1 MQPGLNRK
9 ALVLGGTGTVGT
21 AVLRELSR
29 RGVTA
34 SFSFHTNEATAK
46 ALAGELGHVPFAVDL
61 ADPVSLRAALDAQPT
76 PDLVIYCAGVTA
88 AQPLIELDVAT
99 WQRAIAV
106 NVHAPLQVCQWL
118 AQRRGMPG
126 PGASLVDVVVVGG
139 LDRTQS
145 LPLPAGYAATQGA
158 LSALVMALGHELG
171 PVGIRIN
178 MVALGV
184 LEGGTSRDL
193 ASRRRRDYETFSALR
208 RIGTAAEAAKA
219 IAWLGLENTYIQ
231 GKVVPVNG
239 GI

>member
-21 AVLRELSR
+21 AVLRELTR

-34 SFSFHTNEATAK
+34 SFSFHSNEAAAK
-46 ALAGELGHVPFAVDL
+46 ALAAEFGHTPFAIDL
-61 ADPVSLRAALDAQPT
+61 ADPVNLRSALDAQAT
-76 PDLVIYCAGVTA
+76 PDLVLYCAGVTA
-88 AQPLIELDVAT
+88 AQPLIELGVAT

-118 AQRRGMPG
+118 AQRRGTPA
-126 PGASLVDVVVVGG
+126 PDAPPIDVVVVGG

-158 LSALVMALGHELG
+158 LSSLVMALGHELG

-208 RIGTAAEAAKA
+208 RIGTATEAAKA